1 LIESSFSLLPPHYDA
16 IFRRQVHALN
26 VSRFG
31 ERLLKK
37 AASALEEEL
46 KCGWIPISVRP
57 GKRPSR
63 IARKIER
70 IFQRAE
76 ESGTT
81 TTFDEALSKVKDL
94 AGGRFLIPYLGD
106 VRRAHRAFC
115 ASIEMNRR
123 VRLDGSAEDYNASPK
138 ASGYR
143 GLHQGLLVKLN
154 RSLWFPFEV
163 QFLTFLQADW
173 ASKEHLVYENPDKF
187 PESICQ
193 QLKEL
198 SDTLHNASESF
209 DRLRDIISSIE

>member
-1 LIESSFSLLPPHYDA
+1 MSFSPLPQQSDA
-16 IFRRQVHALN
+16 IFRRQAHALT
-26 VSRFG
+26 VSRLG

-46 KCGWIPISVRP
+46 KCGWIPVSVRP

-63 IARKIER
+63 IAQKIER

-106 VRRAHRAFC
+106 VGRAHQAFC
-115 ASIEMNRR
+115 ASIKMNRR
-123 VRLDGSAEDYNASPK
+123 VRLDGDAEDYNTSPR

-143 GLHQGLLVKLN
+143 GLHQGLIVKIN

-173 ASKEHLVYENPDKF
+173 ASKEHLVYENPEKY
-187 PESICQ
+187 PESVRQ

-209 DRLRDIISSIE
+209 DRLRDIIAGIE

>member
-1 LIESSFSLLPPHYDA
+1 MIESSFSLLPQHYDA

-26 VSRFG
+26 VSRVG

-46 KCGWIPISVRP
+46 KCGWIPVSVRQ

-70 IFQRAE
+70 IFQHE
-76 ESGTT
+76 KGSDTT
-81 TTFDEALSKVKDL
+81 ITFDEALGKVKDL

-115 ASIEMNRR
+115 ASIEMNPR
-123 VRLDGSAEDYNASPK
+123 VGLDGSAEDYNASPK

-143 GLHQGLLVKLN
+143 GLHQGLLMKIN

-187 PESICQ
+187 PERIRQ

-198 SDTLHNASESF
+198 SDILHNASESF
-209 DRLRDIISSIE
+209 DLLRNEISSIQ